1 MKTAL
6 RSEDL
11 FQGESILLGTC
22 CLMLMDLLP
31 KISVHRNRLSGEVPR
46 ARKEKLFIKG
56 WRMYLYYSNYFC
68 DARNQITD
76 IFSGISP

>member
-1 MKTAL
+1 MKTGL

-46 ARKEKLFIKG
+46 AREQAL
-56 WRMYLYYSNYFC
+56 W
-68 DARNQITD
+68 
-76 IFSGISP
+76 